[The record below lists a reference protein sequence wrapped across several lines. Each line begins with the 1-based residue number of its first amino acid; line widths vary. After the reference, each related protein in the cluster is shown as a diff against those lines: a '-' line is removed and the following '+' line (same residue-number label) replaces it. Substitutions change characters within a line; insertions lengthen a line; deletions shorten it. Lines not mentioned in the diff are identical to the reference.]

1 MAHIERVFRH
11 YIHIY
16 YIFLALY
23 LVHATSDTLATQHKQ
38 SHAALATMSPT
49 SFIQWF
55 LHFIA
60 HFFGQT
66 PKRLHDVGKAP
77 SIFACAN
84 CRAPL
89 HAIHRFD
96 DQSYCKSCRAD
107 IDSDGAFSD

>member
-1 MAHIERVFRH
+1 
-11 YIHIY
+11 
-16 YIFLALY
+16 
-23 LVHATSDTLATQHKQ
+23 
-38 SHAALATMSPT
+38 MSPT

-60 HFFGQT
+60 HFFRQT

-84 CRAPL
+84 CRAPI

-96 DQSYCKSCRAD
+96 DQSFCKSCRAD